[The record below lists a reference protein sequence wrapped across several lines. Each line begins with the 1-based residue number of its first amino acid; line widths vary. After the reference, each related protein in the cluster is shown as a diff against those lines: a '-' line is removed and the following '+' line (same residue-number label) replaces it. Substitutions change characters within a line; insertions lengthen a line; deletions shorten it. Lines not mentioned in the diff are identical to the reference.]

1 MSVTYVKEGKYFQT
15 EGAENWKACLEI
27 FVLVNGWTSSG
38 MEDERKVRVQTRSV
52 IRSSYM
58 CISHRGLL
66 KCFYFFVSLQQL
78 SYAHFPQFTHSDVQ
92 FLLV

>member
-27 FVLVNGWTSSG
+27 SVLVNGWTSSG
-38 MEDERKVRVQTRSV
+38 MEDESKARLQTRSV

-58 CISHRGLL
+58 CVYLIVAFLNASIF
-66 KCFYFFVSLQQL
+66 CVTST
-78 SYAHFPQFTHSDVQ
+78 AVICPFPTIHAQ
-92 FLLV
+92 